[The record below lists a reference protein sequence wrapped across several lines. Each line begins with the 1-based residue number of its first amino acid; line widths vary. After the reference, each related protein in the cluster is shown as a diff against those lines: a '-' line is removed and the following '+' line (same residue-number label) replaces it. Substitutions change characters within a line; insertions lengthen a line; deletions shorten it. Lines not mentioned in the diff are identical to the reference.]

1 MSLALLSC
9 DLQLEDQA
17 MPEILVQFDEPITD
31 PGGRRYFAQ
40 AVGHH
45 REDGL
50 WEGWLE
56 FIAVNEDAPAAG
68 SGRETTQPNRAGIE
82 YWAQGL
88 SRVYLQ
94 GALAR
99 AESLPDARERIRASE
114 SGGSELDYT

>member
-1 MSLALLSC
+1 MS
-9 DLQLEDQA
+9 EV
-17 MPEILVQFDEPITD
+17 LVKFDEPMSD
-31 PGGRRYFAQ
+31 ADGAMYFAQ
-40 AVGHH
+40 AAGRQ

-56 FIAVNEDAPAAG
+56 FIGLDESARSICSD
-68 SGRETTQPNRAGIE
+68 RETTQPNRTDLE

-99 AESLPDARERIRASE
+99 AGSCVEPVQGDVAPRERSRNA
-114 SGGSELDYT
+114 

>member
-1 MSLALLSC
+1 
-9 DLQLEDQA
+9 
-17 MPEILVQFDEPITD
+17 MPEVLVLFDEPMSD
-31 PGGRRYFAQ
+31 ADGAMYYAQ
-40 AVGHH
+40 AAGRK

-56 FIAVNEDAPAAG
+56 FIGMSESARSICSD
-68 SGRETTQPNRAGIE
+68 RETTQPNRADLE

-99 AESLPDARERIRASE
+99 AGSCAKLVTTDPASRESSRNA
-114 SGGSELDYT
+114 